1 MKFSAQLDVN
11 VVAVEATD
19 EVSLLLDLQSPQVA
33 DDQERAAA
41 TLQVVLDR
49 SGSMS
54 GAPLAGAVQ
63 ALCGLVGRLDERD
76 NFGVVVFDDTAQVV
90 VPAGPLADKQ
100 RALAQIQQI
109 YPGGMTDLSGG
120 YLRGLQ
126 ELKRVAAGG
135 GGTLLLISD
144 GHANRGITDALQLE
158 QIASNAGS
166 ERVVTSTLGYGL
178 GYDETALSALARG
191 GSGNHHFAEDPDT
204 AGVAIATEA
213 GELLSKSVQAASL
226 LITMEPAVA
235 LVKIYNDLPS
245 TQVADGK
252 VMVEVGDFY
261 SNEHRKLLLKFGV
274 PAMASLGLAQ
284 IATLELRYVEV
295 PGLVEQVVTLP
306 VQINV
311 VPGDEAAGRVA
322 DPTVHTEVLFQ
333 EAQQAKKRASE
344 ALERGDR
351 SAAMELLS
359 GAEGVLGAA
368 MMGAPAEMRAD
379 MVKES
384 QDIGSMKDRAAWD
397 DTSRLS
403 KDTRASFHRRNRK
416 RGRDGC

>member
-90 VPAGPLADKQ
+90 VPAGPLNDKQ

-226 LITMEPAVA
+226 LITMEPAVG

-384 QDIGSMKDRAAWD
+384 QDIGSMKDRGAWD